1 MAGTRRRQFGTVLN
15 DKNDQTIVVGVS
27 WLQRH
32 RLYKKNRRRLTR
44 LVAHDP
50 ANKASIGDRVLLE
63 ESRPISRTKRWRLIE
78 IVDKVDVAE
87 FQPAEIDRM
96 PGETLGESSE
106 VEAE

>member
-1 MAGTRRRQFGTVLN
+1 MAGTRRTQLGTVLS

-32 RLYKKNRRRLTR
+32 RLYKKNRRRLTK

-50 ANKASIGDRVLLE
+50 ANSASIGDRVLLE
-63 ESRPISRTKRWRLIE
+63 ESRPLSKTKRWRLVE
-78 IVDKVDVAE
+78 IVEKIDVAE

-96 PGETLGESSE
+96 PGETLGDSSQGDE
-106 VEAE
+106 E

>member
-1 MAGTRRRQFGTVLN
+1 MAGTRRTQLGTVLS

-50 ANKASIGDRVLLE
+50 KNSASTGDRVLLE
-63 ESRPISRTKRWRLIE
+63 ESRPVSRTKRWRLVE
-78 IVDKVDVAE
+78 IVEKIDVAE
-87 FQPAEIDRM
+87 VQPAEIDRM
-96 PGETLGESSE
+96 PGETLGDNNNSDEE
-106 VEAE
+106 

>member
-1 MAGTRRRQFGTVLN
+1 MLS

-50 ANKASIGDRVLLE
+50 SNSASIGDRVLLE
-63 ESRPISRTKRWRLIE
+63 ESRPVSKTKRWRLVE
-78 IVDKVDVAE
+78 IVEKVDVAE
-87 FQPAEIDRM
+87 IQPEEIDRM
-96 PGETLGESSE
+96 PGETLGENTESDE
-106 VEAE
+106 DQA